1 MYAYYTH
8 ASMLHTHRTHCT
20 HTHTHAHTPHAH
32 ARTRTHMHACMHTH
46 LHSSLLLL
54 MQLLQLLG
62 ERLDFLLHAG
72 LELLSIVIP
81 PLHLLLVLLAKSLV
95 GHLQTSLRLLKRVN
109 PERREGGKGERRERV
124 KKGERSEGR
133 ERRREGEERGRE
145 RREEGEREERRE
157 EGGREK

>member
-1 MYAYYTH
+1 MYAYYYTH
-8 ASMLHTHRTHCT
+8 TSMPHTHRTHCT
-20 HTHTHAHTPHAH
+20 HTTHTAHTPHAH
-32 ARTRTHMHACMHTH
+32 AHTCTHTHTHTCTYARIHTH
-46 LHSSLLLL
+46 LHGSLLLL

-81 PLHLLLVLLAKSLV
+81 PLHLLLVLLAESLV

-145 RREEGEREERRE
+145 RREEGERR
-157 EGGREK
+157 